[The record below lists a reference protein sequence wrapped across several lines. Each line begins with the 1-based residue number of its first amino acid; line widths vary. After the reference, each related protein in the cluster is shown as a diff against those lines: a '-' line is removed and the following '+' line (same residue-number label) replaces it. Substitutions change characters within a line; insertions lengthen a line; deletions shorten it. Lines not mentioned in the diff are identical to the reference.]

1 MRLSLLSLILWAT
14 LLVLVIG
21 WTKED
26 HEIFRLRDEVL
37 GHEGPDVTFYDF
49 LGVSPRA
56 SLEEINKAYRKRSK
70 VLHPDKA
77 KQSLIAA
84 KAKATPPP
92 KSSKKKPGVHVNKGP
107 SESELNAAEKKAS
120 VRYARLGVVANILRG
135 PERERYDH
143 FLSNGF
149 PKWRG
154 TGYYY
159 ARFRPGLGSVLVG
172 LFVFGGGLVH
182 YGALYLS
189 WKRQRDFVERYIR
202 LARRTA
208 WGDESGIKGIPGLD
222 GPVQAIP
229 SPSTNDSPE
238 DGAAGPQNRRQ
249 RRLQERENKK
259 ESKKPSKSSRS
270 SGTSTPLATTTSA
283 TPATPQG
290 EKKRVQAEN
299 GKLLLVDAVGNVFIE
314 EESEDG
320 EKAEYLLDPNEIPQ
334 PTIRQTVLFRL
345 PVWAYRSVKSRLT
358 GHKAEEEESDK
369 PELERENSDT
379 EEEET
384 DNPLPAKPPANGHS
398 NSNSNNAAA
407 RRRAKHTAKAR

>member
-1 MRLSLLSLILWAT
+1 M
-14 LLVLVIG
+14 
-21 WTKED
+21 
-26 HEIFRLRDEVL
+26 
-37 GHEGPDVTFYDF
+37 
-49 LGVSPRA
+49 
-56 SLEEINKAYRKRSK
+56 
-70 VLHPDKA
+70 
-77 KQSLIAA
+77 
-84 KAKATPPP
+84 
-92 KSSKKKPGVHVNKGP
+92 HVNKGP

-189 WKRQRDFVERYIR
+189 WKRQRDFVERCIR